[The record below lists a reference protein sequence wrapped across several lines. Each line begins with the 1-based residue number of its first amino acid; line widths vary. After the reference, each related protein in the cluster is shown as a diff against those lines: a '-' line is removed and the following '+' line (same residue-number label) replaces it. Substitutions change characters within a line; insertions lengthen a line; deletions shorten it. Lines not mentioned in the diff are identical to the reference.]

1 VPHPTSTSLKRS
13 AAHPSVDSRIAA
25 FAARQHALITYAQLC
40 GIVTPGAIT
49 HRIKRGSLHRRYPTV
64 YVVGQPKL
72 SREGEWLA
80 AALACDGVLSVRSC
94 GVLHGVSR
102 FHEEAIE
109 VTTTRRVRLE
119 GVRVH
124 AVRRLDP
131 RDITSHRGIP
141 ATTIHRLLVDLTD
154 EHTPHQIANVIHRAA
169 FLGRYVEPA
178 VLDSTARA
186 HGRRALDVLDRA
198 IELHRMGSAGTRS
211 GAEDAFLRLVR
222 SEPLVNMELH
232 GFEVDFRWPEQRLA
246 VEVDGSQHALRTE
259 ADKARDAVLN
269 AAGWTVLRFSDR
281 EVYGQPSGVR
291 ALLDAMADGDDR
303 VDRRQ
308 QLAAELRQRVLDRGW

>member
-1 VPHPTSTSLKRS
+1 MRHTPRLT
-13 AAHPSVDSRIAA
+13 AWIAA

-40 GIVTPGAIT
+40 RVVTPGAIT

-124 AVRRLDP
+124 TVRRLDP

-141 ATTIHRLLVDLTD
+141 VTTIHRLLVDFTD
-154 EHTPHQIANVIHRAA
+154 EHTPHQIANVIHGPRSSGGSSSPPCATRWR
-169 FLGRYVEPA
+169 GRTA
-178 VLDSTARA
+178 GASWACSSGRSSCTAWGARA
-186 HGRRALDVLDRA
+186 RGAARRMRFC
-198 IELHRMGSAGTRS
+198 GSCAPS
-211 GAEDAFLRLVR
+211 
-222 SEPLVNMELH
+222 
-232 GFEVDFRWPEQRLA
+232 RW
-246 VEVDGSQHALRTE
+246 
-259 ADKARDAVLN
+259 
-269 AAGWTVLRFSDR
+269 
-281 EVYGQPSGVR
+281 
-291 ALLDAMADGDDR
+291 
-303 VDRRQ
+303 
-308 QLAAELRQRVLDRGW
+308 